1 MSIMSIRV
9 PKDLLT
15 DIKAISREFQMP
27 VSEIVREAIR
37 RFVLVHRYNRI
48 RAKAVPRAAA
58 MGFLTDEDVFRAVS

>member
-1 MSIMSIRV
+1 MSIMSIRL
-9 PKDLLT
+9 PKDLLS

-27 VSEIVREAIR
+27 ASEIVREAIR

-58 MGFLTDEDVFRAVS
+58 LGFLTDEDVFRAVS